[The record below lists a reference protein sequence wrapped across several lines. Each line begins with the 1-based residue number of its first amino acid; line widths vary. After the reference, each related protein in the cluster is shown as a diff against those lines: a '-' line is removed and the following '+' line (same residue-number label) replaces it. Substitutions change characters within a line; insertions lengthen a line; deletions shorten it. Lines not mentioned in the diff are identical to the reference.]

1 MFSHTDTTST
11 PHSPAQRAQPQVGD
25 VRWGCVV
32 CRVTHDAG
40 QATPSPRSHGTCV
53 TRSTLNT
60 VELDDLPWSVRRP
73 VQRIA
78 SSRVVEAACDRRA
91 GAVPSDRPR
100 PHNTV
105 TCRIGHYSRLSAA
118 CNASSL
124 SVASFF

>member
-1 MFSHTDTTST
+1 M
-11 PHSPAQRAQPQVGD
+11 PERASAAGEED
-25 VRWGCVV
+25 SVV
-32 CRVTHDAG
+32 AELPG
-40 QATPSPRSHGTCV
+40 FEPKSPRGKRAAGSMYIQPTNRAEARNSQGD
-53 TRSTLNT
+53 
-60 VELDDLPWSVRRP
+60 EPKM
-73 VQRIA
+73 A